1 MAAPNKEIVY
11 KYNIDDEHIEISQLH
26 IHMIDHASKEEP
38 AIKISFDV
46 VETGSKE
53 VKSELWFI
61 IFLHST

>member
-46 VETGSKE
+46 VESGSKE
-53 VKSELWFI
+53 VKSEL
-61 IFLHST
+61 